1 MASANK
7 QQKRAKRA
15 KTKAKQGRIERQN
28 PQSATPIVPDY
39 FMPDFFSTD
48 DEDLDEDT
56 LLEMYIEPEIL
67 ESMDDEERAAMRSLI
82 RGDTDGLPTED
93 ELLLWEVFDSPAPQ
107 PSGEQ
112 RIAHF
117 HELKLAEQNGEHVL
131 LLAFARGPV
140 AAHALY
146 DIDFD
151 NYVEILTSTLGAY
164 WIWAH
169 GLDEQ
174 AARARIDNEDFFEAF
189 RDALAEIDDAA
200 FLRAYTRASNKPDEP
215 GQD

>member
-15 KTKAKQGRIERQN
+15 KTKAKQGRIERQSS
-28 PQSATPIVPDY
+28 QSATPVVPDY
-39 FMPDFFSTD
+39 FMPDFLSTED
-48 DEDLDEDT
+48 DGLDVDT
-56 LLEMYIEPEIL
+56 FLEMYVDPEIL
-67 ESMDDEERAAMRSLI
+67 ESMDDEEREAMKAAI
-82 RGDTDGLPTED
+82 RGDSSGLPTED
-93 ELLLWEVFDSPAPQ
+93 EMLLMDLYESPAPE
-107 PSGEQ
+107 PTAEQ
-112 RIAHF
+112 RVAHF

-146 DIDFD
+146 DIDFA
-151 NYVEILTSTLGAY
+151 NYVEILMSTLGAY
-164 WIWAH
+164 WMWAH

-189 RDALAEIDDAA
+189 RDALGEIEDEAV
-200 FLRAYTRASNKPDEP
+200 LRAYTTAGNKPDESA
-215 GQD
+215 QD